1 MSFTENLGGSY
12 DYHHPHFIN
21 EKQKSL
27 TQVCAMPKVSQWIS
41 SRTDSTFLEKPGSN
55 ICYLSTLQTAE
66 DIKIQKKELE
76 RLMRKKCGR
85 RRRRGILSLILRGGN
100 TGNRNEWG
108 GQSLKGEYT
117 NGA

>member
-1 MSFTENLGGSY
+1 
-12 DYHHPHFIN
+12 
-21 EKQKSL
+21 
-27 TQVCAMPKVSQWIS
+27 MPKVSQWIS